1 MRAKTPY
8 SRAQGY
14 ATSSCCP
21 SMAKAEMKIF
31 EAEKLHQPM
40 MAAVKMI
47 PSMPLKDTGKRYFS
61 KVYYKLAQALK

>member
-21 SMAKAEMKIF
+21 SMANAEMKIF

-40 MAAVKMI
+40 MAAVSII
-47 PSMPLKDTGKRYFS
+47 PIMPLEREQRGRQEVS
-61 KVYYKLAQALK
+61 SIHRV